1 MIMEHSQVTTTGNQR
16 KNSSSSRNSLVA
28 AVNNGKNISKRNP
41 KAGSQNAPWDIFSL
55 SHSRS
60 GGRGAVGHVGLF
72 LLKVAALE
80 AVRRVSRSKCPP
92 VWRGVQ
98 ALQFLCYPPF
108 KWIQRWAPFKGL
120 VQGVQMISRPL
131 LVLSVATAL
140 SEELSSCNEP
150 EDNND
155 GSHAYLEASPEP
167 PSSHSA
173 PDARSSDSNA
183 LIVAP
188 ENWMLELYREL
199 EIQGITLPERINED
213 EIRRFYTASDGDFQ
227 SFLLSIKKTIRWRE
241 TYRILSEHELQTW
254 SNVVFWHGYDLENQP
269 CLIVRLGL
277 ACTNLQSQDRPRFV
291 QAVISQV
298 EHGILHLVNKD
309 SPQVMVIVDCA
320 GITPLRIPM
329 QMVRSCSSYLQH
341 NFPNRLGRLLIIRL
355 PPVARV
361 IAQTFLQVLKP
372 VTKKKLRVEGKMY
385 QRVLSEYLQTVP
397 AYLGGSCTCQKCL
410 DTTGNQAVHRLA
422 NEMNKRVL
430 DGYMTTGEDQGSLL
444 LTSQVDGTPN
454 GEWDHLL
461 RTAVIGILMAWIFV
475 ALAVGF
481 YDPESR
487 PF

>member
-173 PDARSSDSNA
+173 PDCLISFFHCYLWSSDSNA

-291 QAVISQV
+291 QAVSKLLSPYQ
-298 EHGILHLVNKD
+298 LHHLCIWID
-309 SPQVMVIVDCA
+309 
-320 GITPLRIPM
+320 
-329 QMVRSCSSYLQH
+329 
-341 NFPNRLGRLLIIRL
+341 F
-355 PPVARV
+355 
-361 IAQTFLQVLKP
+361 
-372 VTKKKLRVEGKMY
+372 
-385 QRVLSEYLQTVP
+385 VP
-397 AYLGGSCTCQKCL
+397 DELCWPC
-410 DTTGNQAVHRLA
+410 
-422 NEMNKRVL
+422 
-430 DGYMTTGEDQGSLL
+430 
-444 LTSQVDGTPN
+444 
-454 GEWDHLL
+454 
-461 RTAVIGILMAWIFV
+461 FV
-475 ALAVGF
+475 
-481 YDPESR
+481 YDVS
-487 PF
+487 